1 MLEITA
7 FANMLQRRHLVGID
21 PSQGAAGG
29 ENAAVV
35 PDDGRA
41 VIASIVEGVREL
53 ALTLRC

>member
-1 MLEITA
+1 MLEIAA

-29 ENAAVV
+29 GNAAVV
-35 PDDGRA
+35 PDGRA
-41 VIASIVEGVREL
+41 VIASIVEDVREL

>member
-1 MLEITA
+1 MLEIAA

-29 ENAAVV
+29 DNAAVV
-35 PDDGRA
+35 LDGRA

>member
-1 MLEITA
+1 MLEIAA

-29 ENAAVV
+29 GNAAVE
-35 PDDGRA
+35 PDGRA
-41 VIASIVEGVREL
+41 VVASIVEGVREL

>member
-29 ENAAVV
+29 DNAAVV
-35 PDDGRA
+35 PDGRA